1 MCPFKGL
8 NGDLAMANQFI
19 TTDLVSNTALAMFAN
34 NAPFVMTASR
44 IYQDDFVS
52 SGYKIGDSLQV
63 RRQNHFLVGDGS
75 VATPQSINES
85 VENIVIEHQYHALI
99 AYTIQDLTLR
109 IEDFSRVFIAP
120 AIQEIITQMEK
131 DISSA
136 AEQNLNFFTGTAGVP
151 INSFTTVD
159 TAGAKLLEQGVNIAS
174 DAYLA
179 MTVRD
184 GSALKGAL
192 LNNFTPVFNEDIVRS
207 SAIGHL
213 SYFDIFQS
221 QNIKAHV
228 AGAGPTL
235 YSTDTLLV
243 DGAVSS
249 GNVIV
254 LSGATASITNYFL
267 VGDLI
272 SIAGVQ
278 STNPVGRASTGQNMQ
293 FVITANASSTSGG
306 LVTINVGPYIISDVT
321 NPNRNV
327 SNTIPNDA
335 AVTVVGSHNVNV
347 AYPSRGLDI
356 VCPPLYKLQVP
367 YASVA
372 VDPETGL
379 SLAVTQTGDIL
390 GYQNYMRLDL
400 LVGFKWHPQYATVVL
415 S

>member
-1 MCPFKGL
+1 METSK
-8 NGDLAMANQFI
+8 MANQFI

-34 NAPFVMTASR
+34 NSPFVMTASR
-44 IYQDDFVS
+44 IYQDDFVA
-52 SGYKIGDSLQV
+52 SGYKIGDTLQV
-63 RRQNHFLVGDGS
+63 RRQNHFIVGDGS
-75 VATPQSINES
+75 VATPQSIIETT
-85 VENIVIEHQYHALI
+85 ETIVIAHQYHALI
-99 AYTIQDLTLR
+99 AYTIQDLSLR
-109 IEDFSRVFIAP
+109 IEDFSRIFVAP

-136 AEQNLNFFTGTAGVP
+136 AEQQLNFFTGTAGVP

-174 DAYLA
+174 DAYMA

-184 GSALKGAL
+184 GSSLKGAL

-221 QNIKAHV
+221 QNIKNHV

-235 YSTDTLLV
+235 HQADTLLV
-243 DGAVSS
+243 NGAVAS
-249 GNVIV
+249 GNTIV
-254 LSGATASITNYFL
+254 MDGATASVTNYFV

-278 STNPVGRASTGQNMQ
+278 SVNPVGRAATGQNMQ
-293 FVITANASSTSGG
+293 FVVTANATSDGG
-306 LVTINVGPYIISDVT
+306 GNLTVQVSPTIISDAA

-327 SNTIPNDA
+327 SNAIPDNA
-335 AVTVVGSHNVNV
+335 AVTMIGTHNVNV
-347 AYPSRGLDI
+347 AYPSRALDI

-390 GYQNYMRLDL
+390 GYQNYMRIDL
-400 LVGFKWHPQYATVVL
+400 LCGFRWHQQYATVVL

>member
-1 MCPFKGL
+1 
-8 NGDLAMANQFI
+8 MANQFI

-52 SGYKIGDSLQV
+52 SGYKIGDTLQV
-63 RRQNHFLVGDGS
+63 RRQNHFIVGDGS
-75 VATPQSINES
+75 VATPQSIIET
-85 VENIVIEHQYHALI
+85 VETIVVNHQYNALI
-99 AYTIQDLTLR
+99 AYTIQDLSLR
-109 IEDFSRVFIAP
+109 IEDFSRLFIAP
-120 AIQEIITQMEK
+120 AIQEIITKMEK
-131 DISSA
+131 DIGA
-136 AEQNLNFFTGTAGVP
+136 EAEQILNFFTGTAGVA

-174 DAYLA
+174 DAYMA

-184 GSALKGAL
+184 GSSLKGAL

-221 QNIKAHV
+221 QNIKRHI

-235 YSTDTLLV
+235 HSSDALLINGAVASGNTLV
-243 DGAVSS
+243 MDGA
-249 GNVIV
+249 
-254 LSGATASITNYFL
+254 T
-267 VGDLI
+267 I
-272 SIAGVQ
+272 SIANYFVVGDVISVAGVD
-278 STNPVGRASTGQNMQ
+278 SVNPVGRGDTGQNMQ
-293 FVITANASSTSGG
+293 WVVTANASSDGSGN
-306 LVTINVGPYIISDVT
+306 LTVQVSPSIISDT
-321 NPNRNV
+321 SNPNQNV
-327 SNTIPNDA
+327 SNAVPDDA
-335 AVTVVGSHNVNV
+335 AVTMVGSHNVNV
-347 AYPSRGLDI
+347 AYPARGLDI

-400 LVGFKWHPQYATVVL
+400 LCGFMWHQQYAVRVL

>member
-1 MCPFKGL
+1 
-8 NGDLAMANQFI
+8 MANQFI

-52 SGYKIGDSLQV
+52 SGYKIGDTLQV
-63 RRQNHFLVGDGS
+63 RRQNHFIVGDGS
-75 VATPQSINES
+75 VAIPQSIIET
-85 VENIVIEHQYHALI
+85 VETIVIQHQYHALI
-99 AYTIQDLTLR
+99 AYTIQDLSLR

-131 DISSA
+131 DISASA
-136 AEQNLNFFTGTAGVP
+136 ELNLNFFTGTAGVP

-184 GSALKGAL
+184 GSSLKGAL
-192 LNNFTPVFNEDIVRS
+192 LNNFTPVFNEDIVKN

-221 QNIKAHV
+221 QNIKYHV

-235 YSTDTLLV
+235 FSSDSLLIN
-243 DGAVSS
+243 GAVSS
-249 GNVIV
+249 GTTLVMN
-254 LSGATASITNYFL
+254 GATANTTNYFL
-267 VGDLI
+267 PGDLI
-272 SIAGVQ
+272 SVAGVQ
-278 STNPVGRASTGQNMQ
+278 SVNPVGRAATGQNMQ
-293 FVITANASSTSGG
+293 FVVQAAASTDGSGNITVQISPS
-306 LVTINVGPYIISDVT
+306 IISDA
-321 NPNRNV
+321 NNANRNV
-327 SNTIPNDA
+327 SNPVPSG
-335 AVTVVGSHNVNV
+335 AVVTMVGNHNVNV
-347 AYPSRGLDI
+347 AYPSRALDI

-400 LVGFKWHPQYATVVL
+400 LCGFSWHQQYATVVL

>member
-1 MCPFKGL
+1 
-8 NGDLAMANQFI
+8 MANQFI

-44 IYQDDFVS
+44 IYQDDFVA
-52 SGYKIGDSLQV
+52 SGYKIGDTLQV
-63 RRQNHFLVGDGS
+63 RRQNHFIVGDGS
-75 VATPQSINES
+75 VATPQSIIET
-85 VENIVIEHQYHALI
+85 VETITIAHQYHALI
-99 AYTIQDLTLR
+99 AYTIQDLSLR
-109 IEDFSRVFIAP
+109 IEDFSRIFIAP
-120 AIQEIITQMEK
+120 AIQEVITQMEK
-131 DISSA
+131 DIASA
-136 AEQNLNFFTGTAGVP
+136 AELELNFFTGTAGVA

-174 DAYLA
+174 DAYMA

-184 GSALKGAL
+184 GSSLKGAL

-221 QNIKAHV
+221 QNIKHHT

-235 YSTDTLLV
+235 YSGDTLLV

-249 GNVIV
+249 GSTIAMD
-254 LSGATASITNYFL
+254 GATINITDYF
-267 VGDLI
+267 VAGDLI
-272 SIAGVQ
+272 SIAGVE
-278 STNPVGRASTGQNMQ
+278 SVNPVGRAATGQDMQ
-293 FVITANASSTSGG
+293 FVVTANASSNGTGNITVS
-306 LVTINVGPYIISDVT
+306 VSPSIISDT
-321 NPNRNV
+321 ANPNRNV
-327 SNTIPNDA
+327 SNAVPNNA
-335 AVTVVGSHNVNV
+335 PVTMVGSHNVNV
-347 AYPSRGLDI
+347 AYPSRALDI

-390 GYQNYMRLDL
+390 GYQNYMRIDL
-400 LVGFKWHPQYATVVL
+400 LCGFKWHPQYAVTVL